1 MATVETGVITTN
13 LLPESLRVFYEKV
26 LLDTPR
32 SKTIY
37 RQFATTKYDVAARD
51 AKQVTFTEVFD
62 LHPAIGTLSEAVP
75 FVEGAYLDGEQTTIA
90 ITEHGNT
97 IKTNAFHATVQYW
110 NSGNFRSLVREKLGW
125 NLADS
130 VDIMARNAFLTTT
143 NVHYSD
149 AGAGAAPT
157 TRATIAADDVYLPD
171 YGDQSRTNLE
181 SRDALGVDEEGS
193 IVAIVHPRQARD
205 IRKNSSEF
213 IDIVKYAKPVNLLRG
228 EIGMLDG
235 VRYVKSNRAKL
246 PNAGATV
253 AQLALD
259 AASVKGQGGPNSD
272 NKSLLKYVQL
282 PAASD
287 LSAFAVGQ
295 EVTIH
300 DHNLG
305 TAVLETDPTAEHR
318 VIVQVDDANDRLYF
332 DRPLFLAHSAGN
344 YVTEARD
351 VYAVTMMAG
360 PGVVWAVGLMPQ
372 VIVPLVIDD
381 FGRIFR
387 LSWYGIFDFHCY
399 RPDFTEVWYT
409 AASTADYGVA

>member
-26 LLDTPR
+26 LLDTLR

-62 LHPAIGTLSEAVP
+62 LNPAIGTLSEAVP

-90 ITEHGNT
+90 ISEHGNT

-143 NVHYSD
+143 NVHYSS
-149 AGAGAAPT
+149 AGAGASPT
-157 TRATIAADDVYLPD
+157 TRATIAADDTYLPD
-171 YGDQSRTNLE
+171 FGDQSRTNLE

-213 IDIVKYAKPVNLLRG
+213 IDVVKYAKPMNLLRG

-246 PNAGATV
+246 PNAGEVV
-253 AQLALD
+253 AQSTLD
-259 AASVKGQGGPNSD
+259 GAVVKGQGGPNSD
-272 NKSLLKYVQL
+272 TKSLVKYVTL
-282 PAASD
+282 VAVTD
-287 LSAFAVGQ
+287 FAVGQ
-295 EVTIH
+295 QVSIH
-300 DHNLG
+300 DQNLG
-305 TAVLETDPTAEHR
+305 AAVLESDPTAEHR
-318 VIVQVDDANDRLYF
+318 VITQVDVGNKRLYF
-332 DRPLFLAHSAGN
+332 DRPLFLAHASGD

-351 VYAVTMMAG
+351 VYAVSMMAG

-409 AASTADYGVA
+409 AASTADYGTN